1 MTARGRAKRS
11 EQALWWAAV
20 AFMVLCGFVIVA
32 ADQVGSHAFR
42 SVYAA
47 LNFWGSRALLVLFFL
62 LVGIYFKQKAT
73 RLAEQ
78 NDALM
83 GELEARAAASEQRAK
98 ELETLCNVSRALTSQ
113 LHTQMIYDEVVQAA
127 LQVSNQLGSIVISVN
142 KKGGMTIRAAAGVGA
157 HIKEGLGDSITRV
170 LVPDAVLHGGATAI
184 SFSGDST
191 DVVPLPLPVGVM
203 HAYAVP
209 LIWRDEV
216 RGAIVL
222 LSADEDEFDTET
234 VEVLTILARH
244 SAAALENAQL
254 YETTDW
260 ELRKTVGKLQALLD
274 VSAAVSSTLDVMDL
288 VHITLTKA
296 QQMVGAEASSLAL
309 LNDDGET
316 MHVDLALGPSRS
328 DLMGLDVP
336 KGTGIVGWV
345 AQEGKPVVVDSAME
359 DGRFNPEVDRAA
371 DHVTRSVLCVPL
383 TLRDR
388 TVGAVEVLNKRG
400 DVPFTKDDQDLLT
413 AFANHAALAIE
424 NALLYAE
431 TKEFARR
438 AASAIWPKA
447 LSGRKAAETKPS
459 KAATA

>member
-1 MTARGRAKRS
+1 MSATIRTRRS
-11 EQALWWAAV
+11 EQTLWWAAV
-20 AFMVLCGFVIVA
+20 AFMVLCGLAIVA
-32 ADQVGSHAFR
+32 ADEVGTHTLR

-47 LNFWGSRALLVLFFL
+47 LNFWGSRALLVLFFF
-62 LVGIYFKQKAT
+62 LVGMYFKQKAS
-73 RLAEQ
+73 RLSQE
-78 NDALM
+78 NDSLM
-83 GELEARAAASEQRAK
+83 RELEARAWASEQRAK

-113 LHTQMIYDEVVQAA
+113 LHTQMIYDEVAQAA
-127 LQVSNQLGSIVISVN
+127 LQVSGQLGSLVISVG
-142 KKGGMTIRAAAGVGA
+142 KKSGLTTRAAAGVGT
-157 HIKEGLGDSITRV
+157 HIKERLGDAVTRL

-184 SFSGDST
+184 SFSGEDT

-309 LNDDGET
+309 LSDDAQT

-328 DLMGLDVP
+328 NLLSLETP
-336 KGTGIVGWV
+336 KGTGIIGWV
-345 AQEGKPVVVDSAME
+345 LENGKPVAVVSAME
-359 DGRFNPEVDRAA
+359 DRRFNQEVDRAA

-383 TLRDR
+383 RLRDR

-400 DVPFTKDDQDLLT
+400 DIPFTRDDQDLLT
-413 AFANHAALAIE
+413 AFANHAALALE
-424 NALLYAE
+424 NALMYAE

-438 AASAIWPKA
+438 AASSVWPKS
-447 LSGRKAAETKPS
+447 LRAAHPAPKD
-459 KAATA
+459 ATHAVTA